1 MDEYLTKPVDKN
13 QLAKVLKKV
22 LVEEN
27 EDNND

>member
-13 QLAKVLKKV
+13 QLAKALKKV